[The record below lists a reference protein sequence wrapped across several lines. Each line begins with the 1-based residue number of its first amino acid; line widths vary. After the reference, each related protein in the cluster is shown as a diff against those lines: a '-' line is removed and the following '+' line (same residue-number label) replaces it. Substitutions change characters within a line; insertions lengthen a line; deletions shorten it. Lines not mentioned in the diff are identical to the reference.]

1 MNDAIVEL
9 KEAIRLLAEVKTI
22 QGAQKVIGLAEAAR
36 VYAQQSKLGLEAQNY
51 ATEIKLRAERRAGDI
66 LAQAQM
72 NEGGRPPETPSGG
85 VRGFHPTLREVGISY
100 KESSR
105 WQLEARV
112 PEKKFEGW
120 VAQLNAQGEELT
132 SAGLR
137 NLALTIQRVERKTNP
152 PPLPQGVYNVILA
165 DPPWPY
171 DNHIASWGPAEK
183 HYPAMSLEELCAL
196 KVPVADNAALFLWVT
211 NPFLREGLQVTEA
224 WGFEYKTNIVWVK
237 TNRQRPGVG
246 FYVRG
251 WHELL
256 FVCTRGSFVPDHN
269 GHGPLGSVIEADV
282 REHSRKPEEAYTLIE
297 QLYPGGNY
305 AFLEIFARHRRPN
318 WTPWGAE
325 LDDEPGGCHRTEG
338 GRGVVATPMG

>member
-1 MNDAIVEL
+1 MTTA
-9 KEAIRLLAEVKTI
+9 LAHFDTARRALALARTIDEVKDI
-22 QGAQKVIGLAEAAR
+22 RDRAEALRLYAR
-36 VYAQQSKLGLEAQNY
+36 QAGESLEMQN
-51 ATEIKLRAERRAGDI
+51 ACADIKLRAERRAGEM
-66 LAQAQM
+66 LAEM
-72 NEGGRPPETPSGG
+72 EKHPGGDPTPSHG
-85 VRGFHPTLREVGISY
+85 VRGSPPKLSDLGISY

-105 WQLEARV
+105 WQLEASV
-112 PEKKFEGW
+112 PEAKFEGW
-120 VAQLNAQGEELT
+120 VALVKAEGEELT
-132 SAGLR
+132 SVGLR
-137 NLALTIQRVERKTNP
+137 NLAQTLQRVERKMNP

-171 DNHIASWGPAEK
+171 DNHIVSWGPAEK

-196 KVPVADNAALFLWVT
+196 KVPAADNAALFLWVT
-211 NPFLREGLQVTEA
+211 NPFLREGLQVADA

-237 TNRQRPGVG
+237 MNRQRPGVG

-282 REHSRKPEEAYTLIE
+282 REHSRKPEEVYALIE

-305 AFLEIFARHRRPN
+305 ARLELFARHSRPN

-338 GRGVVATPMG
+338 RGEPLAHSMG